1 MSVGQV
7 SVNNNHKLHVS
18 SNNYVS
24 QKAQVSN
31 KGSQVVQKTE
41 NKDDKSNLLM
51 KGLVAAG
58 VITSGVLLVRSG
70 KLNKIIEQGKNML
83 ADSNA
88 FATKVQRLW
97 KNKNLTSRETV
108 TFNKSGYMVDINT
121 KKKFTG
127 RVCDSNLD
135 GASIIDVKDGI
146 VTKKW
151 NLVWDHTKHSYRCT
165 ERANIIHDPKVTS
178 KKLQEMAKSAEEKQL
193 KTAAKREKIVGE
205 IKGFALD
212 CLETLVEEVLTK
224 VI

>member
-7 SVNNNHKLHVS
+7 SVNNNH
-18 SNNYVS
+18 YVA
-24 QKAQVSN
+24 QKPQVSN
-31 KGSQVVQKTE
+31 KASQVALKKDS
-41 NKDDKSNLLM
+41 KDDKSNLLM
-51 KGLVAAG
+51 KGLVVAG

-83 ADSNA
+83 ADSDA

-97 KNKNLTSRETV
+97 KNKNLTSQKSV
-108 TFNKSGYMVDINT
+108 TINERGYLVDINT

-135 GASIIDVKDGI
+135 GASIIDVKDGK

-165 ERANIIHDPKVTS
+165 ERANITYDPNVIS
-178 KKLQEMAKSAEEKQL
+178 ENLKKMAEKQAKS
-193 KTAAKREKIVGE
+193 AAKREQIVE
-205 IKGFALD
+205 KVKDFAID
-212 CLETLVEEVLTK
+212 CLETLGEEVLTK